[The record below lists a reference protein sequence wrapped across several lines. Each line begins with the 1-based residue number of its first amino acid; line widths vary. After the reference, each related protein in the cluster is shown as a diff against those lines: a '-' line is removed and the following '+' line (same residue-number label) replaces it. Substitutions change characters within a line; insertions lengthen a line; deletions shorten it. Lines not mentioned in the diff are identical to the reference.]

1 VFNLLGA
8 CVNSLYLLINAIQNL
23 LPLEVAITFGLVL
36 FAVSWVRP
44 RRIVSLPQA
53 GQRAATLAW
62 AGLAGSLLVVGVA
75 TTVSAI
81 AESTYDASGFDGWWR
96 RPAPLFAAT
105 LVVAAAAVALRG
117 VPLPAP
123 RERTMLPRRPWHA
136 FAPRTL
142 LWISGITATVLALT
156 AGWQVLIATTA
167 PVDGPFFGHVPEYTN
182 LPIYMAFNSGYG
194 YLSGAGWP
202 NHLAT
207 LLALVLAAAVFLAAL
222 RQDANRP
229 MFARA
234 SAASVRS
241 ERDLTARLFTFI
253 LIGGLVTTL
262 GAVWMHTG
270 SAGQASVGLDEKWV
284 SATESYPRIF
294 IAGGYDAIARP
305 MNLMGYALQAGGV
318 AFLLRLSV
326 DTVRAL
332 LATRRDRRA
341 ASALEAV
348 PTGPRR

>member
-1 VFNLLGA
+1 MNF
-8 CVNSLYLLINAIQNL
+8 LYLFINAIQDL

-36 FAVSWVRP
+36 FALSWVRP
-44 RRIVSLPQA
+44 RRIVSLPQS
-53 GQRAATLAW
+53 GHRAVSLAW
-62 AGLAGSLLVVGVA
+62 AGVAGSLLVVVVA

-81 AESTYDASGFDGWWR
+81 AVSTYDASGFDGWWR

-105 LVVAAAAVALRG
+105 LVVAAAAVALRR
-117 VPLPAP
+117 VPIPAP
-123 RERTMLPRRPWHA
+123 AERTIVPRRPWNA

-156 AGWQVLIATTA
+156 SVWQIAIATTA
-167 PVDGPFFGHVPEYTN
+167 PVDGPFFGHVPDYTN
-182 LPIYMAFNSGYG
+182 LPIYMGFNSGYG

-207 LLALVLAAAVFLAAL
+207 LLVLVLAATVFFAAL
-222 RQDANRP
+222 RRDANRP

-234 SAASVRS
+234 TAASVRS
-241 ERDLTARLFTFI
+241 ERELTARLFTFI

-270 SAGQASVGLDEKWV
+270 SAGQASVGLDERWV
-284 SATESYPRIF
+284 SETVSYPRIF
-294 IAGGYDAIARP
+294 MAGGYDAIARP
-305 MNLMGYALQAGGV
+305 MNLIGYALQAAGV

-326 DTVRAL
+326 DTVRAV
-332 LATRRDRRA
+332 LATRREGRA
-341 ASALEAV
+341 ATALEAAS
-348 PTGPRR
+348 TGPRR